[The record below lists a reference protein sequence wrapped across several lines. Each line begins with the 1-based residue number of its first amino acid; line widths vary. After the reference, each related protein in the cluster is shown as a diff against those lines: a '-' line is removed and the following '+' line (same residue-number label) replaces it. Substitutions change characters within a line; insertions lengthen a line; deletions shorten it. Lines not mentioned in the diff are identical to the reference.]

1 VTIPA
6 ELAPYLDELVEQV
19 IDELVEQV
27 EDVVDLEAAYVI
39 GSAAS
44 GAFEPGR
51 SDLDVYAVTREP
63 LLDATKRDLVERIE
77 ALDCPARKL
86 ELVVYSREEASRP
99 NPRFE
104 LNLNT
109 GEHVAFTPDTGLPE
123 EWPCWYVL
131 DRAAAERNAV
141 SLMGPPWADLFA
153 PVTHVQVQEAIE
165 ESLDW
170 QEQHDPIG
178 RSSVLNALRSW
189 HWVETG
195 DWVSKPEAARWL
207 RSRVRATLEEAS

>member
-1 VTIPA
+1 VTVPA
-6 ELAPYLDELVEQV
+6 ELAPYLDELVEEV
-19 IDELVEQV
+19 GE
-27 EDVVDLEAAYVI
+27 VVDLEAAYVI

-44 GAFEPGR
+44 DAFEPGR
-51 SDLDVYAVTREP
+51 SDLDVYAVTRES
-63 LLDATKRDLVERIE
+63 LQDATKRELVERIE

-86 ELVVYSREEASRP
+86 ELVVYAREEASRP

-131 DRAAAERNAV
+131 DRAAAERHAV
-141 SLMGPPWADLFA
+141 PLVGPPWADLFA
-153 PVTHVQVQEAIE
+153 PVTHDQVLDAIE
-165 ESLDW
+165 ESLEW

-189 HWVETG
+189 HWLETG
-195 DWVSKPEAARWL
+195 DWVSKPEAASWL
-207 RSRVRATLEEAS
+207 RSRVRAALEEAS

>member
-6 ELAPYLDELVEQV
+6 ELAPYLDELLEQATA
-19 IDELVEQV
+19 
-27 EDVVDLEAAYVI
+27 VVDLEAAYVI

-51 SDLDVYAVTREP
+51 SDLDVYAVTGEP
-63 LLDATKRDLVERIE
+63 LEDAAKRELVERIE

-86 ELVVYSREEASRP
+86 EFVVYSSEEAAAA

-109 GEHVAFTPDTGLPE
+109 GEHVAFTPDTGLPQ
-123 EWPCWYVL
+123 EWSCWYVL
-131 DRAAAERNAV
+131 DRAAAEQRAV
-141 SLMGPPWADLFA
+141 PLVGPPWADVFA
-153 PVTHVQVQEAIE
+153 PVTRELVLEAIE

-170 QEQHDPIG
+170 QEQHDPTG
-178 RSSVLNALRSW
+178 LSSVLNAARSW
-189 HWVETG
+189 HWLESG
-195 DWVSKPEAARWL
+195 AWISKPDAARWL
-207 RSRVRATLEEAS
+207 RNRVRAALEDARAA